1 MRHAGRVSTLAES
14 PFVARTPEQA
24 RLLLDLGYFD
34 VLGEVMRREA
44 SAGEVA
50 RAAGLTVK
58 QAHHRLTRLVGAAL
72 VEVCGERRRG
82 GRPVK
87 LYRAVAGG
95 YRVPFGLTDAATM
108 AELIGTIQRPFM
120 TAYARAAAGEYGRTF
135 GRGAEHDVFFRLD
148 AQGQPSL
155 YVAPAV
161 RTEENLSGYG
171 MFTQVNLKPEV
182 LKELARRL
190 RELRAWVAEQ
200 ESSDPGAEPC
210 LLGLLLMP
218 GRLEG

>member
-1 MRHAGRVSTLAES
+1 MTTLSS
-14 PFVARTPEQA
+14 PEFVVQTPEQA

-34 VLGEVMRREA
+34 VLGEVMRCEA

-50 RAAGLTVK
+50 RAVGLSVK
-58 QAHHRLTRLVGAAL
+58 QAHHRLTRLVRADL

-87 LYRAVAGG
+87 LYRAVARGFQ
-95 YRVPFGLTDAATM
+95 VPFGLTDSATM
-108 AELIGTIQRPFM
+108 AELIGTLQRPFM

-155 YVAPAV
+155 YVAPSG

-171 MFTQVNLKPEV
+171 LFTQVNLKPEV
-182 LKELARRL
+182 LKELSRRL

-200 ESSDPGAEPC
+200 ESHDPGAEPC
-210 LLGLLLMP
+210 LLGLLLTP
-218 GRLEG
+218 GRLEEG